1 MLKKDMKG
9 LPQKSVIV
17 GTAGHVDHGKSTL
30 IKVLTGIDPDRL
42 KEEKERGITIDLGFA
57 HLLLPS
63 GILAGI
69 VDVPGH
75 ERFIHNMVI
84 GAGGVD
90 LVMLVIAADE
100 GVMPQTVEHLE
111 ICELLGIKDGF
122 VVLTKVDLV
131 DDEFLELVTED
142 IREFLKGTFLE
153 GAPIIPFSAVT
164 LQGKEYIIKVLD
176 EKAKKVKEKPI
187 HKPFRLPIDGVFT
200 VKGHGTVVRGT
211 AISGQVAVGDEVMI
225 YPQGILTKVRGI
237 QVHGKPVDKAYAGMR
252 TALNLL
258 NVSKDEVER
267 GNVVS
272 LPGVL
277 KPTQWLDVE
286 VKTVRKLSKPLKNF
300 ENLLLYIGT
309 SEVLAKLILVVRNEL
324 PANERDVAQL
334 FVSKPIVCFR
344 EDRFILRRPGTNETV
359 AGGRILLPVTA
370 RRKRTKPW
378 ERDELKFLAQTNL
391 AEIAYYLIKNK
402 GRRGLK
408 IEDLSYSL
416 SIYGQE
422 LEDIIKSIKEK
433 VIIIPEGETK
443 YLFAKSALEKLKEE
457 ILMRLEKFHQSNP
470 LSPGLSKEALKS
482 RLSDEPN
489 HLLYERVL
497 YELLEEQKLYK
508 DKDLYLLP
516 QYRNLKSNELE
527 ELKKGVERTFL
538 KEGLTPRDAEE
549 VLLEFGDK
557 YHVAK
562 ELFKLLQ
569 RENVLIPVTEKLVYH
584 RDILEEV
591 KRKVLDYFQK
601 HKELTIS
608 AFRDLFG
615 GNLTRK
621 YLIPLLEYLDKE
633 KITLRLGD
641 KRVLRKPQTQVST
654 TQKL

>member
-1 MLKKDMKG
+1 MKS
-9 LPQKSVIV
+9 LPLKSVIV

-30 IKVLTGIDPDRL
+30 VKVLTGIDPDRL

-57 HLLLPS
+57 HLILPS

-131 DDEFLELVTED
+131 DEELLELITED

-164 LQGKEYIIKVLD
+164 LQGKEDIIKVLD
-176 EKAKKVKEKPI
+176 EKAKKVQEKPI

-211 AISGQVAVGDEVMI
+211 AISGEVAVSDEVMV
-225 YPQGILTKVRGI
+225 YPQGILTKVRSI

-286 VKTVRKLSKPLKNF
+286 IKTVRKLSKPLKNF

-309 SEVLAKLILVVRNEL
+309 SEVLAKLILVVKNEL
-324 PANERDVAQL
+324 SANERDVAQL
-334 FVSKPIVCFR
+334 YVSKPIVCFR
-344 EDRFILRRPGTNETV
+344 DDRFILRRPGTNETV
-359 AGGRILLPVTA
+359 AGGRVLLAVTTK
-370 RRKRTKPW
+370 RKRTKPW
-378 ERDELKFLAQTNL
+378 EKEELLFLAQGD
-391 AEIAYYLIKNK
+391 ASKIAYYLIKNK

-408 IEDLSYSL
+408 VEDLSYSL
-416 SIYGQE
+416 SVYGQE
-422 LEDIIKSIKEK
+422 IEDIIKSLNEK
-433 VIIIPEGETK
+433 LIILPEGQTS
-443 YLFAKSALEKLKEE
+443 YLFANLALAELKEE
-457 ILMRLEKFHQSNP
+457 ILERLEKYHQANP

-489 HLLYERVL
+489 YLLYERAL
-497 YELLEEQKLYK
+497 SQLLHEQKIHK

-516 QYRNLKSNELE
+516 QYRSIKSTELE
-527 ELKKGVERTFL
+527 EVKKKVEQTFL

-549 VLLEFGDK
+549 ILLDFGDK
-557 YHVAK
+557 YYVAK
-562 ELFKLLQ
+562 ELFKILQ
-569 RENVLIPVTEKLVYH
+569 RENVLIPLTEKLVYH

-591 KRKVLDYFQK
+591 KRKVFAYFER
-601 HKELTIS
+601 HKELTVS
-608 AFRDLFG
+608 AFRDLLG
-615 GNLTRK
+615 GNLSRK

-633 KITLRLGD
+633 KITLRVGD
-641 KRVLRKPQTQVST
+641 KRVLRKTLTQVST
-654 TQKL
+654 TKT

>member
-1 MLKKDMKG
+1 MKS
-9 LPQKSVIV
+9 LPSKSVIV

-90 LVMLVIAADE
+90 IVMLVIAADE

-131 DDEFLELVTED
+131 DEELLGLVTED
-142 IREFLKGTFLE
+142 VREFLKGTFLE

-164 LQGKEYIIKVLD
+164 LQGKEDIIKVLD
-176 EKAKKVKEKPI
+176 EKAKKVQEKPI

-211 AISGQVAVGDEVMI
+211 AISGEVAVGDEVMV

-272 LPGVL
+272 LPDVL

-286 VKTVRKLSKPLKNF
+286 IKTVRKLSKPLKNF

-309 SEVLAKLILVVRNEL
+309 SEVLAKLILFVKNEL
-324 PANERDVAQL
+324 SANEMDVAQL
-334 FVSKPIVCFR
+334 YVSKPIVCFR
-344 EDRFILRRPGTNETV
+344 DDRFILRRPGTNETV
-359 AGGRILLPVTA
+359 AGGRVILAVTTK
-370 RRKRTKPW
+370 RKRTKPW
-378 ERDELKFLAQTNL
+378 EKEELLFLAQEDL
-391 AEIAYYLIKNK
+391 SEIAYYLIKK
-402 GRRGLK
+402 RGTRGLK
-408 IEDLSYSL
+408 VEDLSYSL
-416 SIYGQE
+416 SLYGQE
-422 LEDIIKSIKEK
+422 GEDVIKSLNEK
-433 VIIIPEGETK
+433 LVIIPEGQTR

-457 ILMRLEKFHQSNP
+457 ILERLEKYHQANP

-489 HLLYERVL
+489 HLLYETAL
-497 YELLEEQKLYK
+497 YELLQEQMLHK

-516 QYRNLKSNELE
+516 QYRNIKSTELE
-527 ELKKGVERTFL
+527 ELKKKVEQTFL

-549 VLLEFGDK
+549 ILLDFGDK
-557 YHVAK
+557 YYLAK
-562 ELFKLLQ
+562 ELFKILQ
-569 RENVLIPVTEKLVYH
+569 RESVLIPVTEKLVYH
-584 RDILEEV
+584 RDVLEEV
-591 KRKVLDYFQK
+591 KRKVFAYFER
-601 HKELTIS
+601 HKELTVS

-615 GNLTRK
+615 GNLSRK

-633 KITLRLGD
+633 KITLRVGD
-641 KRVLRKPQTQVST
+641 KRVLRKPLTQVST
-654 TQKL
+654 TKT

>member
-1 MLKKDMKG
+1 MKS
-9 LPQKSVIV
+9 LPLKSVIV

-30 IKVLTGIDPDRL
+30 VKVLTGIDPDRL

-57 HLLLPS
+57 HLILPS

-131 DDEFLELVTED
+131 DEELLELITED

-164 LQGKEYIIKVLD
+164 LQGKEDIIKVLD
-176 EKAKKVKEKPI
+176 EKAKKVQEKPI

-211 AISGQVAVGDEVMI
+211 AISGEVAVGDEVMV
-225 YPQGILTKVRGI
+225 YPQGILTKVRSI

-286 VKTVRKLSKPLKNF
+286 IKTVRKLSKPLKNF

-309 SEVLAKLILVVRNEL
+309 SEVLAKLILVVKNEL
-324 PANERDVAQL
+324 SANERDVAQL
-334 FVSKPIVCFR
+334 YVSKPIVCFR
-344 EDRFILRRPGTNETV
+344 DDRFILRRPGTNETV
-359 AGGRILLPVTA
+359 AGGRVLLAVTTK
-370 RRKRTKPW
+370 RKRTKPW
-378 ERDELKFLAQTNL
+378 EKEELLFLAQGD
-391 AEIAYYLIKNK
+391 ASEIAYYLIKNK

-408 IEDLSYSL
+408 VEDLSYSL
-416 SIYGQE
+416 SVYGQE
-422 LEDIIKSIKEK
+422 IEDIIKSLNEK
-433 VIIIPEGETK
+433 LIIIPEGQTS
-443 YLFAKSALEKLKEE
+443 YLFANSALAELKEE
-457 ILMRLEKFHQSNP
+457 ILERLEKYHQANP

-489 HLLYERVL
+489 YLLYERAL
-497 YELLEEQKLYK
+497 SQLLHEQKIHK

-516 QYRNLKSNELE
+516 QYRSIKSTELE
-527 ELKKGVERTFL
+527 EVKKKVEQTFL

-549 VLLEFGDK
+549 ILLDFGDK
-557 YHVAK
+557 YYVAK
-562 ELFKLLQ
+562 ELFKILQ
-569 RENVLIPVTEKLVYH
+569 RENVLIPLTEKLVYH

-591 KRKVLDYFQK
+591 KRKVFAYFER
-601 HKELTIS
+601 HKELTVS
-608 AFRDLFG
+608 AFRDLLG
-615 GNLTRK
+615 GNLSRK

-633 KITLRLGD
+633 KITLRVGD
-641 KRVLRKPQTQVST
+641 KRVLRKTLTQVST
-654 TQKL
+654 TKT

>member
-1 MLKKDMKG
+1 MKS
-9 LPQKSVIV
+9 LPPKSVIV

-57 HLLLPS
+57 HLILPS

-131 DDEFLELVTED
+131 DEELLELVTED
-142 IREFLKGTFLE
+142 VREFLKGTFLE

-164 LQGKEYIIKVLD
+164 LQGKDDIIKVLD
-176 EKAKKVKEKPI
+176 EKAKKVREKPI

-211 AISGQVAVGDEVMI
+211 AISGEVAIGDEVMV

-286 VKTVRKLSKPLKNF
+286 IKTVRKLSKPLKNF

-309 SEVLAKLILVVRNEL
+309 SEVLAKLILVVKNEL
-324 PANERDVAQL
+324 PATRGMLPNCLLVTHCL
-334 FVSKPIVCFR
+334 F
-344 EDRFILRRPGTNETV
+344 
-359 AGGRILLPVTA
+359 
-370 RRKRTKPW
+370 
-378 ERDELKFLAQTNL
+378 
-391 AEIAYYLIKNK
+391 
-402 GRRGLK
+402 
-408 IEDLSYSL
+408 
-416 SIYGQE
+416 
-422 LEDIIKSIKEK
+422 
-433 VIIIPEGETK
+433 
-443 YLFAKSALEKLKEE
+443 
-457 ILMRLEKFHQSNP
+457 
-470 LSPGLSKEALKS
+470 
-482 RLSDEPN
+482 
-489 HLLYERVL
+489 
-497 YELLEEQKLYK
+497 
-508 DKDLYLLP
+508 
-516 QYRNLKSNELE
+516 
-527 ELKKGVERTFL
+527 
-538 KEGLTPRDAEE
+538 
-549 VLLEFGDK
+549 
-557 YHVAK
+557 
-562 ELFKLLQ
+562 
-569 RENVLIPVTEKLVYH
+569 
-584 RDILEEV
+584 
-591 KRKVLDYFQK
+591 
-601 HKELTIS
+601 
-608 AFRDLFG
+608 
-615 GNLTRK
+615 
-621 YLIPLLEYLDKE
+621 
-633 KITLRLGD
+633 
-641 KRVLRKPQTQVST
+641 
-654 TQKL
+654 

>member
-1 MLKKDMKG
+1 MKS
-9 LPQKSVIV
+9 LPSKSVIV

-57 HLLLPS
+57 HLILPS

-122 VVLTKVDLV
+122 VILTKVDLV
-131 DDEFLELVTED
+131 DEELLELVTED
-142 IREFLKGTFLE
+142 VREFLKGTFLE

-164 LQGKEYIIKVLD
+164 LQGKEDIIKVLD
-176 EKAKKVKEKPI
+176 EKAKKVQEKPI

-211 AISGQVAVGDEVMI
+211 AISGEVAVGDEVMV
-225 YPQGILTKVRGI
+225 YPQGILTKVRSI

-286 VKTVRKLSKPLKNF
+286 IKTVRKLSKLLKNF
-300 ENLLLYIGT
+300 ENLLIYIGT
-309 SEVLAKLILVVRNEL
+309 SEVLAKLIFVVKNEL

-344 EDRFILRRPGTNETV
+344 DDRFILRRPGTNETV
-359 AGGRILLPVTA
+359 AGGRVLLAVTA
-370 RRKRTKPW
+370 RRKRTKP
-378 ERDELKFLAQTNL
+378 
-391 AEIAYYLIKNK
+391 YYLIKK
-402 GRRGLK
+402 RGRRGLK
-408 IEDLSYSL
+408 VEDLSYSL

-422 LEDIIKSIKEK
+422 LEDIINSLNEK
-433 VIIIPEGETK
+433 LIIIPEGETR
-443 YLFAKSALEKLKEE
+443 YLFAKSALAELKEE
-457 ILMRLEKFHQSNP
+457 VFERLEKYHQANP

-489 HLLYERVL
+489 HLLYERAL
-497 YELLEEQKLYK
+497 YQLLQEQKLHK

-516 QYRNLKSNELE
+516 QYRNIKSTEFE
-527 ELKKGVERTFL
+527 ELKKKVEQTFL
-538 KEGLTPRDAEE
+538 KEGLTPRDVEE
-549 VLLEFGDK
+549 ILLDFGDK
-557 YHVAK
+557 YYVAK

-569 RENVLIPVTEKLVYH
+569 RESVLIPITEKLVYH
-584 RDILEEV
+584 RDVLKEV
-591 KRKVLDYFQK
+591 KRKVFDYFERN
-601 HKELTIS
+601 KELTVS

-615 GNLTRK
+615 GNLSRK

-633 KITLRLGD
+633 KITLRVGD
-641 KRVLRKPQTQVST
+641 KRVLRKPITQVST
-654 TQKL
+654 TKT

>member
-1 MLKKDMKG
+1 MKS
-9 LPQKSVIV
+9 LPSKSVIV

-30 IKVLTGIDPDRL
+30 IRVLTGIDPDRL

-90 LVMLVIAADE
+90 IVMLVIAADE

-131 DDEFLELVTED
+131 DEELLGLVTED
-142 IREFLKGTFLE
+142 VKEFLKGTFLE

-164 LQGKEYIIKVLD
+164 LQGKEDIIKVLD
-176 EKAKKVKEKPI
+176 EKAKKVQEKPI

-211 AISGQVAVGDEVMI
+211 AISGEVAVGDEVMV

-272 LPGVL
+272 LPDVL

-286 VKTVRKLSKPLKNF
+286 IKTVRKLSKPLKNF

-309 SEVLAKLILVVRNEL
+309 SEVLAKLILFVKNEL
-324 PANERDVAQL
+324 SANEMDVAQL
-334 FVSKPIVCFR
+334 YVSKPIVCFR
-344 EDRFILRRPGTNETV
+344 DDRFILRRPGTNETV
-359 AGGRILLPVTA
+359 AGGRVILAVTTK
-370 RRKRTKPW
+370 RKRTKPW
-378 ERDELKFLAQTNL
+378 EKEELLFLAQEDL
-391 AEIAYYLIKNK
+391 SEIAYYLIKK
-402 GRRGLK
+402 RGTRGLK
-408 IEDLSYSL
+408 VEDLSYSL
-416 SIYGQE
+416 SLYGQE
-422 LEDIIKSIKEK
+422 GEDVIKSLNEK
-433 VIIIPEGETK
+433 LVIIPEGQTR

-457 ILMRLEKFHQSNP
+457 ILERLEKYHQANP

-489 HLLYERVL
+489 HLLYETAL
-497 YELLEEQKLYK
+497 YELLQEQMLHK

-516 QYRNLKSNELE
+516 QYRNIKSTELE
-527 ELKKGVERTFL
+527 ELKKKVEQTFL

-549 VLLEFGDK
+549 ILLDFGDK
-557 YHVAK
+557 YYLAK
-562 ELFKLLQ
+562 ELFKILQ
-569 RENVLIPVTEKLVYH
+569 RESVLIPVTEKLVYH
-584 RDILEEV
+584 RDVLEEV
-591 KRKVLDYFQK
+591 KRKVFAYFER
-601 HKELTIS
+601 HKELTVS

-615 GNLTRK
+615 GNLSRK

-633 KITLRLGD
+633 KITLRVGD
-641 KRVLRKPQTQVST
+641 KRVLRKPLTQVST
-654 TQKL
+654 TKT

>member
-1 MLKKDMKG
+1 MKS
-9 LPQKSVIV
+9 LPPKSVIV

-57 HLLLPS
+57 HLILPS

-131 DDEFLELVTED
+131 DEELLELVTED
-142 IREFLKGTFLE
+142 VREFLKGTFLE
-153 GAPIIPFSAVT
+153 GAPIIPFSAIT
-164 LQGKEYIIKVLD
+164 LQGKEDIIKVLD
-176 EKAKKVKEKPI
+176 EKAKKVREKPI

-211 AISGQVAVGDEVMI
+211 AISGEVALGDEVMV

-277 KPTQWLDVE
+277 KPTQWVDVE
-286 VKTVRKLSKPLKNF
+286 IKTVRKLSKPLKNF

-309 SEVLAKLILVVRNEL
+309 SEVLAKLILVVKNEL
-324 PANERDVAQL
+324 PANEKDVAQL

-344 EDRFILRRPGTNETV
+344 ADRFILRRPGTNETV
-359 AGGRILLPVTA
+359 AGGRVLLPVTG

-378 ERDELKFLAQTNL
+378 EKEELLFLAQGDL
-391 AEIAYYLIKNK
+391 SEIAYYLIKK
-402 GRRGLK
+402 RGRRGLK
-408 IEDLSYSL
+408 VEDLSYSL
-416 SIYGQE
+416 SIYSQE
-422 LEDIIKSIKEK
+422 LEDIITSLNEK
-433 VIIIPEGETK
+433 LIIIPEGETR
-443 YLFAKSALEKLKEE
+443 YHFAKSALAELKEE
-457 ILMRLEKFHQSNP
+457 ILERLEKYHQANP

-482 RLSDEPN
+482 RLSDETN
-489 HLLYERVL
+489 HLLYERAL
-497 YELLEEQKLYK
+497 YQLLQEQKLYK
-508 DKDLYLLP
+508 DKDLYLLS
-516 QYRNLKSNELE
+516 QYRNIKSTELE
-527 ELKKGVERTFL
+527 ELKKKVEQTFL

-549 VLLEFGDK
+549 ILLDFGDK
-557 YHVAK
+557 YYVAK

-569 RENVLIPVTEKLVYH
+569 RESVLIPVTEKLVYH

-591 KRKVLDYFQK
+591 KRKVFDYFERN
-601 HKELTIS
+601 KELTVS

-615 GNLTRK
+615 GNLSRK
-621 YLIPLLEYLDKE
+621 YLIPLLEYLDKV
-633 KITLRLGD
+633 KITLRVGD
-641 KRVLRKPQTQVST
+641 KRVLRKPLTQVST
-654 TQKL
+654 TKT

>member
-164 LQGKEYIIKVLD
+164 LQGKEDIIKVLD
-176 EKAKKVKEKPI
+176 EKANKVKEKPI
-187 HKPFRLPIDGVFT
+187 HKPFRLPVDGVFT

-237 QVHGKPVDKAYAGMR
+237 QVHGKPVDRAYAGMR

-527 ELKKGVERTFL
+527 ELKKRVERAFL

>member
-1 MLKKDMKG
+1 MNS
-9 LPQKSVIV
+9 LPSKSVIV

-57 HLLLPS
+57 HLILPS

-111 ICELLGIKDGF
+111 ISELLGIKDGF
-122 VVLTKVDLV
+122 VILTKVDLV
-131 DDEFLELVTED
+131 DEELLELVTED
-142 IREFLKGTFLE
+142 VREFLKGTFLE
-153 GAPIIPFSAVT
+153 GAPIIPFSAFT
-164 LQGKEYIIKVLD
+164 LQGNEDIIKVLD
-176 EKAKKVKEKPI
+176 EKAKKVQEKPI

-211 AISGQVAVGDEVMI
+211 AISGEVALGDEVMV

-272 LPGVL
+272 LPGIL

-286 VKTVRKLSKPLKNF
+286 IKMVRKLSKPLKNF
-300 ENLLLYIGT
+300 ENLLLYMGT
-309 SEVLAKLILVVRNEL
+309 SEVLAKLILVVKNEL

-344 EDRFILRRPGTNETV
+344 DDRFILRRPGTNETV
-359 AGGRILLPVTA
+359 AGGRVLLPVTA
-370 RRKRTKPW
+370 RRKRTKPL
-378 ERDELKFLAQTNL
+378 EKEELLFLAQGDL
-391 AEIAYYLIKNK
+391 SEIAYYLIKKK

-408 IEDLSYSL
+408 VEDLSYSL

-422 LEDIIKSIKEK
+422 LEDIINSLNEK
-433 VIIIPEGETK
+433 LIIIPEGETR
-443 YLFAKSALEKLKEE
+443 YLFAKSALAELKEE
-457 ILMRLEKFHQSNP
+457 ILERLEKYHQANP

-482 RLSDEPN
+482 RLSDELN
-489 HLLYERVL
+489 HLLYERAI
-497 YELLEEQKLYK
+497 YQLLQEQKLHK

-516 QYRNLKSNELE
+516 QYRNIKSTELE
-527 ELKKGVERTFL
+527 ELKKKVEQTFL

-549 VLLEFGDK
+549 ILLDFGDK
-557 YHVAK
+557 YYVAK
-562 ELFKLLQ
+562 ELLKLLQ
-569 RENVLIPVTEKLVYH
+569 RESVLIPVTEKLVYH
-584 RDILEEV
+584 RNILEEV
-591 KRKVLDYFQK
+591 KRKVFDYFER
-601 HKELTIS
+601 HKELTVS
-608 AFRDLFG
+608 AFKDLFG
-615 GNLTRK
+615 GNLSRK

-633 KITLRLGD
+633 KITLRVGD
-641 KRVLRKPQTQVST
+641 KRVLRKPLTQVST
-654 TQKL
+654 TKT

>member
-1 MLKKDMKG
+1 MKS
-9 LPQKSVIV
+9 LPLKSVIV

-30 IKVLTGIDPDRL
+30 VKVLTGIDPDRL

-57 HLLLPS
+57 HLILPS

-131 DDEFLELVTED
+131 DEELLELITED

-164 LQGKEYIIKVLD
+164 LQGKEDIIKVLD
-176 EKAKKVKEKPI
+176 EKAKKVQEKPI

-211 AISGQVAVGDEVMI
+211 AISGEVAVSDEVMV
-225 YPQGILTKVRGI
+225 YPQGILTKVRSI

-286 VKTVRKLSKPLKNF
+286 IKTVRKLSKPLKNF

-309 SEVLAKLILVVRNEL
+309 SEVLAKLILVVKNEL
-324 PANERDVAQL
+324 SANERDVAQL
-334 FVSKPIVCFR
+334 YVSKPIVCFR
-344 EDRFILRRPGTNETV
+344 DDRFILRRPGTNETV
-359 AGGRILLPVTA
+359 AGGRVLLAVTTK
-370 RRKRTKPW
+370 RKRTKPW
-378 ERDELKFLAQTNL
+378 EKEELLFLAQGD
-391 AEIAYYLIKNK
+391 ASKIAYYLIKNK

-408 IEDLSYSL
+408 VEDLSYSL
-416 SIYGQE
+416 SVYGQE
-422 LEDIIKSIKEK
+422 IEDIIKSLNEK
-433 VIIIPEGETK
+433 LIIIPEGQTS
-443 YLFAKSALEKLKEE
+443 YLFAKSALAELKEE
-457 ILMRLEKFHQSNP
+457 ILERLEKYHQANP

-489 HLLYERVL
+489 YLLYERAL
-497 YELLEEQKLYK
+497 SQLLHEQKIHK

-516 QYRNLKSNELE
+516 QYRSIKSTELE
-527 ELKKGVERTFL
+527 EVKKKVEQTFL

-549 VLLEFGDK
+549 ILLDFGDK
-557 YHVAK
+557 YYVAK
-562 ELFKLLQ
+562 ELFKILQ
-569 RENVLIPVTEKLVYH
+569 RENVLIPLTEKLVYH

-591 KRKVLDYFQK
+591 KRKVFAYFER
-601 HKELTIS
+601 HKELTVS
-608 AFRDLFG
+608 AFRDLLG
-615 GNLTRK
+615 GNLSRK

-633 KITLRLGD
+633 KITLRVGD
-641 KRVLRKPQTQVST
+641 KRVLRKTLTQVST
-654 TQKL
+654 TKT

>member
-1 MLKKDMKG
+1 MKS
-9 LPQKSVIV
+9 LPLKSVIV

-30 IKVLTGIDPDRL
+30 VKVLTGIDPDRL

-57 HLLLPS
+57 HLILPS

-131 DDEFLELVTED
+131 DEELLELITED

-164 LQGKEYIIKVLD
+164 LQGKEDIIKVLD
-176 EKAKKVKEKPI
+176 EKAKKVQEKPI

-211 AISGQVAVGDEVMI
+211 AISGEVAVGDEVMV
-225 YPQGILTKVRGI
+225 YPQGILTKVRSI

-286 VKTVRKLSKPLKNF
+286 IKTVRKLSKPLKNF

-309 SEVLAKLILVVRNEL
+309 SEVLAKLILVVKNEL
-324 PANERDVAQL
+324 SANERDVAQL
-334 FVSKPIVCFR
+334 YVSKPIVCFR
-344 EDRFILRRPGTNETV
+344 DDRFILRRPGTNETV
-359 AGGRILLPVTA
+359 AGGRVLLAVTTK
-370 RRKRTKPW
+370 RKRTKPW
-378 ERDELKFLAQTNL
+378 EKEELLFLAQGD
-391 AEIAYYLIKNK
+391 ASEIAYYLIKNK

-408 IEDLSYSL
+408 VEDLSYSL
-416 SIYGQE
+416 SVYGQE
-422 LEDIIKSIKEK
+422 IEDIIKSLNEK
-433 VIIIPEGETK
+433 LIIIPEGQTS
-443 YLFAKSALEKLKEE
+443 YLFANLALAELKEE
-457 ILMRLEKFHQSNP
+457 ILERLEKYHQANP

-489 HLLYERVL
+489 YLLYERAL
-497 YELLEEQKLYK
+497 SQLLHEQKIHK

-516 QYRNLKSNELE
+516 QYRSIKSTELE
-527 ELKKGVERTFL
+527 EVKKKVEQTFL

-549 VLLEFGDK
+549 ILLDFGDK
-557 YHVAK
+557 YYVAK
-562 ELFKLLQ
+562 ELFKILQ
-569 RENVLIPVTEKLVYH
+569 RENVLIPLTEKLVYH

-591 KRKVLDYFQK
+591 KRKVFAYFER
-601 HKELTIS
+601 HKELTVS
-608 AFRDLFG
+608 AFRDLLG
-615 GNLTRK
+615 GNLSRK

-633 KITLRLGD
+633 KITLRVGD
-641 KRVLRKPQTQVST
+641 KRVLRKTLTQVST
-654 TQKL
+654 TKT

>member
-1 MLKKDMKG
+1 MKN
-9 LPQKSVIV
+9 LPSKSVIV

-57 HLLLPS
+57 HLILPS

-131 DDEFLELVTED
+131 DEELLELVTED
-142 IREFLKGTFLE
+142 VREFLKGTFLE
-153 GAPIIPFSAVT
+153 EAPIIPFSAVT
-164 LQGKEYIIKVLD
+164 LQGKEDIIKVLD
-176 EKAKKVKEKPI
+176 EKAKKVQEKPI
-187 HKPFRLPIDGVFT
+187 YKPFRLPIDGVFT

-211 AISGQVAVGDEVMI
+211 AISGEVAVGDEVMV
-225 YPQGILTKVRGI
+225 YPQGILTKVRSI

-286 VKTVRKLSKPLKNF
+286 IKTVRKLSKPLKNF

-309 SEVLAKLILVVRNEL
+309 SEVLAKLILVVKSEL
-324 PANERDVAQL
+324 SANERDVAQL

-344 EDRFILRRPGTNETV
+344 DDRFILRRPGTNETV
-359 AGGRILLPVTA
+359 AGGRVLLAVTTK
-370 RRKRTKPW
+370 RKRTKPW
-378 ERDELKFLAQTNL
+378 EKEELLFLAQGDL
-391 AEIAYYLIKNK
+391 SEIAYYLIKK
-402 GRRGLK
+402 RGRRGLK
-408 IEDLSYSL
+408 VEDLSYSL

-422 LEDIIKSIKEK
+422 LEDIINSLNEK
-433 VIIIPEGETK
+433 LIIIPEGQTS
-443 YLFAKSALEKLKEE
+443 YLFANSTLAELKEE
-457 ILMRLEKFHQSNP
+457 ILERLEKYHQANP

-489 HLLYERVL
+489 YLLYERAL
-497 YELLEEQKLYK
+497 YQLLQEEKLYK

-516 QYRNLKSNELE
+516 QYRNIQSTELE
-527 ELKKGVERTFL
+527 EFKKKIEQTFL

-549 VLLEFGDK
+549 ILLDFGDK
-557 YHVAK
+557 YYVAK
-562 ELFKLLQ
+562 ELFKILQ
-569 RENVLIPVTEKLVYH
+569 RENVLIPLTEKLVYH

-591 KRKVLDYFQK
+591 KRKVFAYFER
-601 HKELTIS
+601 HKELTVS
-608 AFRDLFG
+608 AFRDLLG
-615 GNLTRK
+615 GNLSRK

-633 KITLRLGD
+633 KITLRVGD
-641 KRVLRKPQTQVST
+641 KRVLRKTLTQVST
-654 TQKL
+654 TKT

>member
-1 MLKKDMKG
+1 MKS
-9 LPQKSVIV
+9 LPAKSIIV

-63 GILAGI
+63 GILAGV

-84 GAGGVD
+84 GAGGID

-122 VVLTKVDLV
+122 VVLSKVDLV
-131 DDEFLELVTED
+131 DDELLELVTED
-142 IREFLKGTFLE
+142 VKEFIKGTFLE

-164 LQGKEYIIKVLD
+164 LQGKEDIIKVLD
-176 EKAKKVKEKPI
+176 EKAKQVQEKPI

-211 AISGQVAVGDEVMI
+211 TISGQVSVGDEVMV
-225 YPQGILTKVRGI
+225 YPQGILTKVRSI
-237 QVHGKPVDKAYAGMR
+237 QVHGRPVDRAYAGMR

-258 NVSKDEVER
+258 NISKDEVER

-272 LPGVL
+272 FPGVL

-286 VKTVRKLSKPLKNF
+286 IKTVRKLSKPLKNF
-300 ENLLLYIGT
+300 ENILLYIGT
-309 SEVLAKLILVVRNEL
+309 SEVLAKLILVMRNEI
-324 PANERDVAQL
+324 PADEVDVAQL
-334 FVSKPIVCFR
+334 FVSKPVVCFR

-359 AGGRILLPVTA
+359 AGGRVILPVTT

-391 AEIAYYLIKNK
+391 VEIAYYLIKNK

-408 IEDLSYSL
+408 VEDLSYSL
-416 SIYGQE
+416 SIYNKE
-422 LEDIIKSIKEK
+422 LEEVIKSLNEDLI
-433 VIIIPEGETK
+433 VIPEGETR
-443 YLFAKSALEKLKEE
+443 YLFTKSALAELKEE
-457 ILMRLEKFHQSNP
+457 ILERLEKYHQANP

-489 HLLYERVL
+489 HLLYERGL
-497 YELLEEQKLYK
+497 YELLQEQKLFK
-508 DKDLYLLP
+508 DKDLFLLP
-516 QYRNLKSNELE
+516 QYRNHLKSTELE
-527 ELKKGVERTFL
+527 ELKKQVEKTFL
-538 KEGLTPRDAEE
+538 KEGLAPRDAEE
-549 VLLEFGDK
+549 ILLEFGDK
-557 YHVAK
+557 YYVAK
-562 ELFKLLQ
+562 DLLKLLQ
-569 RENVLIPVTEKLVYH
+569 RENVLIPVTDKLVYH
-584 RDILEEV
+584 RDVLEEV
-591 KRKVLDYFQK
+591 KRKVFEYFER
-601 HKELTIS
+601 HKELTVS

-615 GNLTRK
+615 GNLSRK

-633 KITLRLGD
+633 KITLRMGD
-641 KRVLRKPQTQVST
+641 KRVLRKPITQIST
-654 TQKL
+654 NKKQ

>member
-1 MLKKDMKG
+1 MKS
-9 LPQKSVIV
+9 LPPKSVIV

-57 HLLLPS
+57 HLILPS

-131 DDEFLELVTED
+131 DEELLELVTED
-142 IREFLKGTFLE
+142 VRKFLKGTFLE

-164 LQGKEYIIKVLD
+164 LQGKEDIIKVLD
-176 EKAKKVKEKPI
+176 EKAKKVREKPI

-211 AISGQVAVGDEVMI
+211 AISGEVALGDEVMV

-277 KPTQWLDVE
+277 KPTQWVDVE
-286 VKTVRKLSKPLKNF
+286 IKTVRKLSKPLKNF

-309 SEVLAKLILVVRNEL
+309 SEVLAKLILVVKNEL
-324 PANERDVAQL
+324 PANEKDVAQL

-344 EDRFILRRPGTNETV
+344 ADRFILRRPGTNETV
-359 AGGRILLPVTA
+359 AGGRVLLPVTG

-378 ERDELKFLAQTNL
+378 EKEELLFLAQGDL
-391 AEIAYYLIKNK
+391 SEIAYYLIKK
-402 GRRGLK
+402 RGRRGLK

-416 SIYGQE
+416 SIYSQE
-422 LEDIIKSIKEK
+422 LEDIITSLNEK
-433 VIIIPEGETK
+433 LIIIPEGETR
-443 YLFAKSALEKLKEE
+443 YHFAKSALAELKEE
-457 ILMRLEKFHQSNP
+457 ILERLEKYHQANP

-497 YELLEEQKLYK
+497 YQLLQELKLYK
-508 DKDLYLLP
+508 DKDLYLLS
-516 QYRNLKSNELE
+516 QYRNIKSTELA
-527 ELKKGVERTFL
+527 ELKKKVEQTFL

-549 VLLEFGDK
+549 ILLDFGDK
-557 YHVAK
+557 YYVAK

-569 RENVLIPVTEKLVYH
+569 RESVLIPVTEKLVYH

-591 KRKVLDYFQK
+591 KRKVFDYFERN
-601 HKELTIS
+601 KELTVS

-615 GNLTRK
+615 GNLSRK

-633 KITLRLGD
+633 KFTLRVGD
-641 KRVLRKPQTQVST
+641 KRVLRKPLTQVST
-654 TQKL
+654 TKT

>member
-1 MLKKDMKG
+1 MKS
-9 LPQKSVIV
+9 LPLKSVIV

-30 IKVLTGIDPDRL
+30 VKVLTGIDPDRL

-57 HLLLPS
+57 HLILPS

-131 DDEFLELVTED
+131 DEELLELITED

-164 LQGKEYIIKVLD
+164 LQGKEDIIKVLD
-176 EKAKKVKEKPI
+176 EKAKKVQEKPI

-211 AISGQVAVGDEVMI
+211 AISGEVAVGDEVMV
-225 YPQGILTKVRGI
+225 YPQGILTKVRSI

-286 VKTVRKLSKPLKNF
+286 IKTVRKLSKPLKNF

-309 SEVLAKLILVVRNEL
+309 SEVLAKLILVVKNEL
-324 PANERDVAQL
+324 SANERDVAQL
-334 FVSKPIVCFR
+334 YVSKPIVCFR
-344 EDRFILRRPGTNETV
+344 DDRFILRRPGTNETV
-359 AGGRILLPVTA
+359 AGGRVLLAVTTK
-370 RRKRTKPW
+370 RKRTKPW
-378 ERDELKFLAQTNL
+378 EKEELLFLAQGD
-391 AEIAYYLIKNK
+391 ASEIAYYLIKNK

-408 IEDLSYSL
+408 VEDLSYSL
-416 SIYGQE
+416 SVYGQE
-422 LEDIIKSIKEK
+422 IEDIIKSLNEK
-433 VIIIPEGETK
+433 LIIIPEGQTS
-443 YLFAKSALEKLKEE
+443 YLFAKSALAELKEE
-457 ILMRLEKFHQSNP
+457 ILERLEKYHQANP

-489 HLLYERVL
+489 YLLYERAL
-497 YELLEEQKLYK
+497 SQLLHEQKIHK

-516 QYRNLKSNELE
+516 QYRSIKSTELE
-527 ELKKGVERTFL
+527 EVKKKVEQTFL

-549 VLLEFGDK
+549 ILLDFGDK
-557 YHVAK
+557 YYVAK
-562 ELFKLLQ
+562 ELFKILQ
-569 RENVLIPVTEKLVYH
+569 RENVLIPLTEKLVYH

-591 KRKVLDYFQK
+591 KRKVFAYFER
-601 HKELTIS
+601 HKELTVS
-608 AFRDLFG
+608 AFRDLLG
-615 GNLTRK
+615 GNLSRK

-633 KITLRLGD
+633 KITLRVGD
-641 KRVLRKPQTQVST
+641 KRVLRKTLTQVST
-654 TQKL
+654 TKT

>member
-1 MLKKDMKG
+1 MKG

-164 LQGKEYIIKVLD
+164 LQGKEDIIKVLD
-176 EKAKKVKEKPI
+176 EKAYKVKEKPI

-237 QVHGKPVDKAYAGMR
+237 QVHGKPVDRAYAGMR

-416 SIYGQE
+416 SIYGRE

>member
-164 LQGKEYIIKVLD
+164 LQGKEDIIKVLD
-176 EKAKKVKEKPI
+176 EKANKVKEKPI
-187 HKPFRLPIDGVFT
+187 HKPFRLPVDGVFT

-527 ELKKGVERTFL
+527 ELKKRVERAFL

>member
-1 MLKKDMKG
+1 MKS
-9 LPQKSVIV
+9 LPLKSVIV

-30 IKVLTGIDPDRL
+30 VKVLTGIDPDRL

-57 HLLLPS
+57 HLILPS

-100 GVMPQTVEHLE
+100 GIMPQTVEHLE

-122 VVLTKVDLV
+122 IVLTKVDLV
-131 DDEFLELVTED
+131 DEELLELVTED

-164 LQGKEYIIKVLD
+164 LQGKEDIIKVLD
-176 EKAKKVKEKPI
+176 EKAKKVQEKPI

-211 AISGQVAVGDEVMI
+211 AISGEVAVGDEVMV
-225 YPQGILTKVRGI
+225 YPQGILTKVRSI

-286 VKTVRKLSKPLKNF
+286 IKTVRKLSKPLKNF

-309 SEVLAKLILVVRNEL
+309 SEVLAKLILVVKNEL
-324 PANERDVAQL
+324 SANERDVAQL
-334 FVSKPIVCFR
+334 YVSKPIVCFR
-344 EDRFILRRPGTNETV
+344 DDRFILRRPGTNETV
-359 AGGRILLPVTA
+359 AGGRVLLAVTTK
-370 RRKRTKPW
+370 RKRTKPW
-378 ERDELKFLAQTNL
+378 EKEELLFLAKGDPS
-391 AEIAYYLIKNK
+391 EIAYYLIKNK

-408 IEDLSYSL
+408 VEDLSYSL
-416 SIYGQE
+416 SVYGQE
-422 LEDIIKSIKEK
+422 IENIIKSLNEK
-433 VIIIPEGETK
+433 LIIIPEGQTS
-443 YLFAKSALEKLKEE
+443 YLFANSALAELKEE
-457 ILMRLEKFHQSNP
+457 ILERLEKYHQANP

-489 HLLYERVL
+489 YLLYERAL
-497 YELLEEQKLYK
+497 SQLLHEQKIHK

-516 QYRNLKSNELE
+516 QYRNIKSTELE
-527 ELKKGVERTFL
+527 EVKKKVEQTFL

-549 VLLEFGDK
+549 ILLDFGDK
-557 YHVAK
+557 YYVAK
-562 ELFKLLQ
+562 ELFKILQ
-569 RENVLIPVTEKLVYH
+569 RENVLIPLTEKLVYH

-591 KRKVLDYFQK
+591 KRKVFAYFER
-601 HKELTIS
+601 HKELTVS
-608 AFRDLFG
+608 AFRDLLG
-615 GNLTRK
+615 GNLSRK

-633 KITLRLGD
+633 KITLRVGD
-641 KRVLRKPQTQVST
+641 KRVLRKTLTQVST
-654 TQKL
+654 TKT

>member
-1 MLKKDMKG
+1 MKS
-9 LPQKSVIV
+9 LPPKSVIV

-57 HLLLPS
+57 HLILPS

-131 DDEFLELVTED
+131 DEELLELVAED
-142 IREFLKGTFLE
+142 VRKFLKGTFLE
-153 GAPIIPFSAVT
+153 GAPIIPFSAIT
-164 LQGKEYIIKVLD
+164 LQGKEDIIKVLD
-176 EKAKKVKEKPI
+176 EKAKKVREKPI
-187 HKPFRLPIDGVFT
+187 RKPFRLPIDGVFT

-211 AISGQVAVGDEVMI
+211 AISGEVALGDEVMV

-277 KPTQWLDVE
+277 KPTQWVDVE
-286 VKTVRKLSKPLKNF
+286 IKTVRKLSKPLKNF

-309 SEVLAKLILVVRNEL
+309 SEVLAKLILVVKNEL
-324 PANERDVAQL
+324 PANEKDVAQL

-344 EDRFILRRPGTNETV
+344 ADRFILRRPGTNETV
-359 AGGRILLPVTA
+359 AGGRVLLPVTV

-378 ERDELKFLAQTNL
+378 EKEELLFLAQGDL
-391 AEIAYYLIKNK
+391 SEIAYYLIKK
-402 GRRGLK
+402 RGRRGLK
-408 IEDLSYSL
+408 VEDLSYSL
-416 SIYGQE
+416 SIYSQE
-422 LEDIIKSIKEK
+422 LEDIITSLNEK
-433 VIIIPEGETK
+433 LIIIPEGETR
-443 YLFAKSALEKLKEE
+443 YHFAKSALAELKEE
-457 ILMRLEKFHQSNP
+457 ILERLEKYHQANP

-482 RLSDEPN
+482 RLSDETN
-489 HLLYERVL
+489 HLLYERAL
-497 YELLEEQKLYK
+497 YQLLQEQKLYK
-508 DKDLYLLP
+508 DKDLYLLS
-516 QYRNLKSNELE
+516 QYRNIKSTELE
-527 ELKKGVERTFL
+527 ELKKKVEQTFL

-549 VLLEFGDK
+549 ILLDFGDK
-557 YHVAK
+557 YYVAK

-569 RENVLIPVTEKLVYH
+569 RESVLIPVTEKLVYH

-591 KRKVLDYFQK
+591 KRKVFDYFERN
-601 HKELTIS
+601 KELTVS

-615 GNLTRK
+615 GNLSRK
-621 YLIPLLEYLDKE
+621 YLIPLLEYLDKV
-633 KITLRLGD
+633 KITLRVGD
-641 KRVLRKPQTQVST
+641 KRVLRKPLTQVST
-654 TQKL
+654 TKT

>member
-1 MLKKDMKG
+1 MKS
-9 LPQKSVIV
+9 LPPKSVIV

-57 HLLLPS
+57 HLILPS

-75 ERFIHNMVI
+75 ERVIHNMVI

-131 DDEFLELVTED
+131 DEELLELVTED
-142 IREFLKGTFLE
+142 VREFLKGTFLE
-153 GAPIIPFSAVT
+153 GAPIIPFSAIT
-164 LQGKEYIIKVLD
+164 LQGKEDIIKVLD
-176 EKAKKVKEKPI
+176 EKAKKVREKPI
-187 HKPFRLPIDGVFT
+187 RKPFRLPIDGVFT

-211 AISGQVAVGDEVMI
+211 AISGEVALGDEVMV

-277 KPTQWLDVE
+277 KPTQWVDVE
-286 VKTVRKLSKPLKNF
+286 IKTVRKLSKPLKNF

-309 SEVLAKLILVVRNEL
+309 SEVLAKLILVVKNEL
-324 PANERDVAQL
+324 PANEKDVAQL

-344 EDRFILRRPGTNETV
+344 ADRFILRRPGTNETV
-359 AGGRILLPVTA
+359 AGGRVLLPVTG

-378 ERDELKFLAQTNL
+378 EKEELLFLAQGDL
-391 AEIAYYLIKNK
+391 SEIAYYLIKK
-402 GRRGLK
+402 RGRRGLK
-408 IEDLSYSL
+408 REDLSYSL
-416 SIYGQE
+416 SIYSQE
-422 LEDIIKSIKEK
+422 LEDIITSLNEK
-433 VIIIPEGETK
+433 LIIIPEGETR
-443 YLFAKSALEKLKEE
+443 YLFAKSALAELKEE
-457 ILMRLEKFHQSNP
+457 ILERLEKYHQANP

-482 RLSDEPN
+482 RLSDETN
-489 HLLYERVL
+489 HLLYERAL
-497 YELLEEQKLYK
+497 YQLLQEQKLYK
-508 DKDLYLLP
+508 DKDLYLLS
-516 QYRNLKSNELE
+516 QYRNIKSTELE
-527 ELKKGVERTFL
+527 ELKKKVEQTFL

-549 VLLEFGDK
+549 ILLDFGDK
-557 YHVAK
+557 YYVAK

-569 RENVLIPVTEKLVYH
+569 RESVLIPVTEKLVYH

-591 KRKVLDYFQK
+591 KRKVFDYFERN
-601 HKELTIS
+601 KELTVS

-615 GNLTRK
+615 GNLSRK
-621 YLIPLLEYLDKE
+621 YLIPLLEYLDKV
-633 KITLRLGD
+633 KITLRVGD
-641 KRVLRKPQTQVST
+641 KRVLRKPLTQVST
-654 TQKL
+654 TKT

>member
-1 MLKKDMKG
+1 MKG

-164 LQGKEYIIKVLD
+164 LQGKEDIIKVLD
-176 EKAKKVKEKPI
+176 EKANKVKEKPI
-187 HKPFRLPIDGVFT
+187 HKPFRLPVDGVFT

-237 QVHGKPVDKAYAGMR
+237 QVHGKPVDRAYAGMR

-527 ELKKGVERTFL
+527 ELKKRVERAFL

>member
-1 MLKKDMKG
+1 MKS
-9 LPQKSVIV
+9 LPSKSVIV

-57 HLLLPS
+57 HLILPS

-131 DDEFLELVTED
+131 DEELLALITED
-142 IREFLKGTFLE
+142 VREFLKGTFLE

-164 LQGKEYIIKVLD
+164 LQGKEDIIKVLD
-176 EKAKKVKEKPI
+176 EKAKKVREKPI

-211 AISGQVAVGDEVMI
+211 AISGEVALGDEVMV
-225 YPQGILTKVRGI
+225 YPQGISTKVRGI
-237 QVHGKPVDKAYAGMR
+237 QVHGKPVNKAYAGMR

-286 VKTVRKLSKPLKNF
+286 ITTVRKLNKPLKNF

-309 SEVLAKLILVVRNEL
+309 SEVLAKLILVVKNEL
-324 PANERDVAQL
+324 SANERDVAQL

-344 EDRFILRRPGTNETV
+344 DDRFILRRPGTNETV
-359 AGGRILLPVTA
+359 AGGRVLLPVTA
-370 RRKRTKPW
+370 RRKRTKAW
-378 ERDELKFLAQTNL
+378 EKEELLFLAQGDL
-391 AEIAYYLIKNK
+391 SEIAYYLIKK
-402 GRRGLK
+402 RGRRGLK
-408 IEDLSYSL
+408 VEDLSYSL

-422 LEDIIKSIKEK
+422 LEDIIKSLNEK
-433 VIIIPEGETK
+433 LIIIPEGETR
-443 YLFAKSALEKLKEE
+443 YLFAKSALAELKEE
-457 ILMRLEKFHQSNP
+457 VFERLEKYHQANP

-482 RLSDEPN
+482 RLYDEPN
-489 HLLYERVL
+489 HLLYERAL
-497 YELLEEQKLYK
+497 YQLLHEQMLHK

-516 QYRNLKSNELE
+516 QYRNIKSTELE
-527 ELKKGVERTFL
+527 ELKKKVEQTFL

-549 VLLEFGDK
+549 ILLDFGDK
-557 YHVAK
+557 YYVAK

-569 RENVLIPVTEKLVYH
+569 RESVLIPVTEKLVYH
-584 RDILEEV
+584 RNILEEV
-591 KRKVLDYFQK
+591 KRKVFDYFER
-601 HKELTIS
+601 HKELTVS

-615 GNLTRK
+615 GNLSRK

-633 KITLRLGD
+633 KITLRVGD
-641 KRVLRKPQTQVST
+641 KRVLRKPLTQVST
-654 TQKL
+654 TKT

>member
-1 MLKKDMKG
+1 MKS
-9 LPQKSVIV
+9 LPLKSVIV

-30 IKVLTGIDPDRL
+30 VKVLTGIDPDRL

-57 HLLLPS
+57 HLILPS

-131 DDEFLELVTED
+131 DEELLELITED

-164 LQGKEYIIKVLD
+164 LQGKEDIIKVLD
-176 EKAKKVKEKPI
+176 EKAKKVQEKPI

-211 AISGQVAVGDEVMI
+211 AISGEVAVGDEVMV
-225 YPQGILTKVRGI
+225 YPQGILTKVRSI

-286 VKTVRKLSKPLKNF
+286 IKTVRKLSKPLKNF

-309 SEVLAKLILVVRNEL
+309 SEVLAKLILVVKNEL
-324 PANERDVAQL
+324 SANERDVAQL
-334 FVSKPIVCFR
+334 YVSKPIVCFR
-344 EDRFILRRPGTNETV
+344 DDRFILRRPGTNETV
-359 AGGRILLPVTA
+359 AGGRVLLAVTTK
-370 RRKRTKPW
+370 RKRTKPW
-378 ERDELKFLAQTNL
+378 EKEELLFLAQGD
-391 AEIAYYLIKNK
+391 ASKIAYYLIKNK

-408 IEDLSYSL
+408 VEDLSYSL
-416 SIYGQE
+416 SVYGQE
-422 LEDIIKSIKEK
+422 IEDIIKSLNEK
-433 VIIIPEGETK
+433 LIIIPEGQTS
-443 YLFAKSALEKLKEE
+443 YLFANLALAELKEE
-457 ILMRLEKFHQSNP
+457 ILERLEKYHQANP

-489 HLLYERVL
+489 YLLYERAL
-497 YELLEEQKLYK
+497 SQLLHEQKIHK

-516 QYRNLKSNELE
+516 QYRSIKSTELE
-527 ELKKGVERTFL
+527 EVKKKVEQTFL

-549 VLLEFGDK
+549 ILLDFGDK
-557 YHVAK
+557 YYVAK
-562 ELFKLLQ
+562 ELFKILQ
-569 RENVLIPVTEKLVYH
+569 RENVLIPLTEKLVYH

-591 KRKVLDYFQK
+591 KRKVFAYFER
-601 HKELTIS
+601 HKELTVS
-608 AFRDLFG
+608 AFRDLLG
-615 GNLTRK
+615 GNLSRK

-633 KITLRLGD
+633 KITLRVGD
-641 KRVLRKPQTQVST
+641 KRVLRKTLTQVST
-654 TQKL
+654 TKT

>member
-1 MLKKDMKG
+1 MNS
-9 LPQKSVIV
+9 LPSKSVIV

-57 HLLLPS
+57 HLILPS

-122 VVLTKVDLV
+122 VILTKVDLV
-131 DDEFLELVTED
+131 DEELLELVTED
-142 IREFLKGTFLE
+142 VREFLKGTFLE
-153 GAPIIPFSAVT
+153 GAPIIPFSAFT
-164 LQGKEYIIKVLD
+164 LQGNEDIIKVLD
-176 EKAKKVKEKPI
+176 EKAKKVQEKPI

-211 AISGQVAVGDEVMI
+211 AISGEVALGDEVMV

-272 LPGVL
+272 LPGIL

-286 VKTVRKLSKPLKNF
+286 IKMVRKLSKPLKNF
-300 ENLLLYIGT
+300 ENLLLYMGT
-309 SEVLAKLILVVRNEL
+309 SEVLAKLILVVKNEL

-344 EDRFILRRPGTNETV
+344 DDRFILRRPGTNETV
-359 AGGRILLPVTA
+359 AGGRVLLPVTA
-370 RRKRTKPW
+370 RRKRTKPL
-378 ERDELKFLAQTNL
+378 EKEELLFLAQGDL
-391 AEIAYYLIKNK
+391 SEIAYYLIKKK

-408 IEDLSYSL
+408 VEDLSYSL

-422 LEDIIKSIKEK
+422 LEDIINSLNEK
-433 VIIIPEGETK
+433 LIIIPEGETR
-443 YLFAKSALEKLKEE
+443 YLFAKSALAELKEE
-457 ILMRLEKFHQSNP
+457 ILERLEKYHQANP

-489 HLLYERVL
+489 HLLYERAI
-497 YELLEEQKLYK
+497 YQLLQEQKLHK

-516 QYRNLKSNELE
+516 QYRNIKSTELE
-527 ELKKGVERTFL
+527 ELKKKVEQTFL

-549 VLLEFGDK
+549 ILLDFGDK
-557 YHVAK
+557 YYVAK
-562 ELFKLLQ
+562 ELLKLLQ
-569 RENVLIPVTEKLVYH
+569 RESVLIPVTEKLVYH
-584 RDILEEV
+584 RNILEEV
-591 KRKVLDYFQK
+591 KRKVFDYFER
-601 HKELTIS
+601 HKELTVS
-608 AFRDLFG
+608 AFKDLFG
-615 GNLTRK
+615 GNLSRK

-633 KITLRLGD
+633 KITLRVGD
-641 KRVLRKPQTQVST
+641 KRVLRKPLTQVST
-654 TQKL
+654 TKT

>member
-1 MLKKDMKG
+1 VLKKDMKG

-164 LQGKEYIIKVLD
+164 LQGKEDIIKVLD
-176 EKAKKVKEKPI
+176 EKANKVKEKPI
-187 HKPFRLPIDGVFT
+187 HKPFRLPVDGVFT

-237 QVHGKPVDKAYAGMR
+237 QVHGKPVDRAYAGMR

-527 ELKKGVERTFL
+527 ELKKRVERAFL

>member
-1 MLKKDMKG
+1 MKG

-164 LQGKEYIIKVLD
+164 LQSKEDIIKVLD
-176 EKAKKVKEKPI
+176 EKANKVKEKPI

-324 PANERDVAQL
+324 PANDMDVAQL

-443 YLFAKSALEKLKEE
+443 YLFAKSASEKLKEE

-527 ELKKGVERTFL
+527 ELKKGVERAFL

-641 KRVLRKPQTQVST
+641 KRVLRRPQTQVPT